1 MVCIRLFQF
10 VTTDDEISC
19 CQADNPWKVQE
30 VFISAVFYSHKA
42 LLGNSHSIQ
51 WHVLPETAFKSQ
63 LTDWSIVP
71 WIDATFLKYML
82 FFLNV
87 QIQMFLTEVVFTH
100 EYKTKT
106 WNRSKHNPN
115 RHLYIY

>member
-51 WHVLPETAFKSQ
+51 
-63 LTDWSIVP
+63 
-71 WIDATFLKYML
+71 
-82 FFLNV
+82 
-87 QIQMFLTEVVFTH
+87 
-100 EYKTKT
+100 
-106 WNRSKHNPN
+106 
-115 RHLYIY
+115 